1 MHYSEE
7 ELEEV
12 IDALEDIIIGIE
24 NLKLDVGGSTNK
36 DRLEI
41 AMRELDNVRA
51 YYKYELDNF

>member
-1 MHYSEE
+1 MHCNED

-12 IDALEDIIIGIE
+12 IDSLEDIIKDIE
-24 NLKLDVGGSTNK
+24 DLKLDVRGSTNRE
-36 DRLEI
+36 RLEI

>member
-12 IDALEDIIIGIE
+12 IDALEDIIIDIE
-24 NLKLDVGGSTNK
+24 DLKSDVTGAVNK
-36 DRLEI
+36 ERLEI